1 MMRQKKIFF
10 LIVLFAI
17 FFAYMTNIEKIPKN
31 ITLFQNENYQIEYLK
46 GIDIDGENIK
56 EEDNLWKKLATIN
69 TNFIG
74 DIELKLSAL
83 RRII

>member
-1 MMRQKKIFF
+1 MRQKKIFF